1 MEIPIHHVDAF
12 VTDGVFTG
20 NPAAVCPLDAWLP
33 DAVMQKV
40 AAENN
45 LAETAFLVGAK
56 GDYSIRW
63 MTPAV
68 EVDLC
73 GHATLAAA
81 HLLGGA
87 GAFHTRS
94 GRLVCAPGGEGWID
108 MTLPLDAPVAEDP
121 PALSAS
127 AGWRWFGRGRFD
139 VLIEL
144 DNASQVRD
152 YVPDLRAL
160 ATLRS
165 RAVIITAPGDREG
178 IDFVSRVFGPN
189 AGIDEDPVTG
199 SAHSTLAV
207 FWGVRLDRD
216 QLVGEQASPR
226 GGVVRVRLAPDHVVV
241 SGQAVTVSEVT
252 LLV

>member
-1 MEIPIHHVDAF
+1 MPLTLHVIDAF
-12 VTDGVFTG
+12 TERPFAG
-20 NPAAVCPLDAWLP
+20 NPAAVTIVDAFP
-33 DAVMQKV
+33 DDARMQSI
-40 AAENN
+40 AREMN
-45 LAETAFLVGAK
+45 LSETAFVVPRDDGEYDL
-56 GDYSIRW
+56 RW
-63 MTPAV
+63 FTPTI

-87 GAFHTRS
+87 AAFHTRS
-94 GRLVCAPGGEGWID
+94 GRLLCTPGGDGWID
-108 MTLPLDAPVAEDP
+108 MQLPLDAPVAEDP
-121 PALSAS
+121 PPLSPS
-127 AGWRWFGRGRFD
+127 AAWRWFGRGRFD
-139 VLIEL
+139 ILIEL
-144 DNASQVRD
+144 DDAAQVRD
-152 YVPDLRAL
+152 YVPDVSAL

-178 IDFVSRVFGPN
+178 IDFVSRVFAPN
-189 AGIDEDPVTG
+189 AGVYEDPVTG

-216 QLVGEQASPR
+216 ELVGEQASPR
-226 GGVVRVRLAPDHVVV
+226 GGIVRVRLAPDHVVV